1 MEKVILFG
9 ASGQQGSV
17 IAQQLIEKGYK
28 VIAPVRY
35 QTNVESLNHKRIETR
50 LTDFTT
56 ASLTNIIKEADKVI
70 LQVPVVITPAQMIEF
85 VENALKAI
93 AQAGSPHT
101 VFSISSVVP
110 IEFIGLNGPDAR
122 LKMKELTKQILP
134 SAIILSST
142 LYLENFSQAYR
153 QAIEQGG
160 VIPQAIPTDI
170 PVAYLSF
177 SDLAMYILAALEKLE
192 LKGQFIPIG
201 GSEALTGIEL
211 SKKLG
216 VVLGKY
222 IHYQGITSQE
232 LTAFLTPMI
241 GEQTALQVAEM
252 YEWEGT
258 TGGSLLN
265 PDVKKALQLFGIT
278 LPDFDTWAKSA
289 FKKIK

>member
-1 MEKVILFG
+1 MKKVILFG

-17 IAQQLIEKGYK
+17 IAQHLISSGYT
-28 VIAPVRY
+28 VIAPVRS
-35 QTNVESLNHKRIETR
+35 QSNIELLGKQGIDAK
-50 LTDFTT
+50 LTDFSVQ
-56 ASLTNIIKEADKVI
+56 SLATIIQGTDKVV
-70 LQVPVVITPAQMIEF
+70 LQIPVVITPTEMLVFA
-85 VENALKAI
+85 ENALKAI
-93 AQAGSPHT
+93 SQAGSPHT
-101 VFSISSVVP
+101 VFNISSIIP
-110 IEFIGLNGPDAR
+110 NEPIGLNGPDTR
-122 LKMKELTKQILP
+122 LKLKELAKQILP
-134 SAIILSST
+134 NAIVLSST

-160 VIPQAIPTDI
+160 VIPQAIPNDI

-177 SDLAMYILAALEKLE
+177 SDLAVYILAALEKPE

-211 SKKLG
+211 SQKLG
-216 VVLGKY
+216 TVLGKY

-232 LTAFLTPMI
+232 LAAFLTPMI

-258 TGGSLLN
+258 TGGRLLN
-265 PDVKKALQLFGIT
+265 PDVKKAQQLFGIT

-289 FKKIK
+289 FNKS